1 MSEAS
6 AREVRVSAAGRR
18 HSVKALDQ
26 RDPKIIVDLTG
37 YREGAHL
44 VNLSAEN
51 IDLPTGVKVERFTP
65 QNLMII
71 LRPAPPG
78 ESPEKVQ

>member
-1 MSEAS
+1 M
-6 AREVRVSAAGRR
+6 
-18 HSVKALDQ
+18 
-26 RDPKIIVDLTG
+26 IDLTD

-51 IDLPTGVKVERFTP
+51 IDLPTGVRAERFTP

-71 LRPAPPG
+71 LIPAPAG
-78 ESPEKVQ
+78 DKPETVQ